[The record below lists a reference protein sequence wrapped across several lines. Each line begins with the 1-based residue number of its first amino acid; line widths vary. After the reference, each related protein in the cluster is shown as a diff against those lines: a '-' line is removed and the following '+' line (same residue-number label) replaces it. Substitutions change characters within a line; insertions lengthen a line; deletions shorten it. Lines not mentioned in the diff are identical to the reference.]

1 MNLKFSKE
9 SPNDSYLLFYKKIR
23 HNIQNFWIN
32 IAELIELEVV
42 LIPEIL
48 KAKKFLIFFFIDNID
63 LNIQK
68 YFLIALRIYL
78 FD

>member
-9 SPNDSYLLFYKKIR
+9 SPNDSYLLFYKKRR

-42 LIPEIL
+42 LIREIL

>member
-32 IAELIELEVV
+32 IAELIAV
-42 LIPEIL
+42 LIREIL

-68 YFLIALRIYL
+68 YFLITLRIYL